1 MKKQPAGEGISTS
14 NTCITEQEVKIMLD
28 QPNISTLTGLRDRAI
43 MEVLYSTGMRASEL
57 RHLKIT
63 DIDFAA
69 GLVSINYNGKWKSQH
84 RIVPIGRRACEYITL
99 YLKKVRPVLTKEN
112 DDEYIFLTLRGN
124 KIKHSEITK
133 MIRTY
138 LRHSGLKK
146 KITPYSF
153 RITCAIHMLLYGA
166 DITCIHKLLGQKNI
180 FSNRGDYSNLSTS
193 TLKEAHL
200 QCHPMERM

>member
-1 MKKQPAGEGISTS
+1 M
-14 NTCITEQEVKIMLD
+14 
-28 QPNISTLTGLRDRAI
+28 
-43 MEVLYSTGMRASEL
+43 
-57 RHLKIT
+57 
-63 DIDFAA
+63 
-69 GLVSINYNGKWKSQH
+69 
-84 RIVPIGRRACEYITL
+84 PIGRRACEYISL

-124 KIKHSEITK
+124 KLKHSEITK

-138 LRHSGLKK
+138 LRRSGLKK

-180 FSNRGDYSNLSTS
+180 FSNRGDYSKLPINAV
-193 TLKEAHL
+193 KEAHL
-200 QCHPMERM
+200 QYHPGEKINVQ

>member
-1 MKKQPAGEGISTS
+1 MQNS
-14 NTCITEQEVKIMLD
+14 NTCMTEQEIKIMLD
-28 QPNISTLTGLRDRAI
+28 QPNISTLSGLRDRTI

-57 RHLKIT
+57 RHLKIA

-69 GLVSINYNGKWKSQH
+69 ALARINYSGKWKSQL
-84 RIVPIGRRACEYITL
+84 RVVPIGRRACEYVNL

-112 DDEYIFLTLRGN
+112 DEEYIFLSIRGN
-124 KIKHSEITK
+124 KLKHTDITK
-133 MIRTY
+133 MIRTH
-138 LRHSGLKK
+138 LHRSGLKK

-153 RITCAIHMLLYGA
+153 RITCAIHMLLYGS

-180 FSNRGDYSNLSTS
+180 FSNTGDYSKLSTS

-200 QCHPMERM
+200 QCHPGEKILLF